1 MKTFNKITE
10 KGRRKS
16 LRNNMPKA
24 ETVLWQ
30 KLKNKQRKGFK
41 FRRQYSVNK
50 YIVDFYCPELKLAV
64 EVDGDSHYFDGNI
77 ESDKK
82 RQEYIESKGI
92 IFLRFTNNDIYKNLA
107 EVLSTI
113 EKYIKKN
120 ENHPQPPPREPRRGK
135 KNA

>member
-1 MKTFNKITE
+1 MKTFNRISE
-10 KGRRKS
+10 KGKRKS

-24 ETVLWQ
+24 ETVLWL
-30 KLKNKQRKGFK
+30 KMKNKQMKGFK

-50 YIVDFYCPELKLAV
+50 YIVDFYCPELKLAI
-64 EVDGDSHYFDGNI
+64 EVDGDSHYFDSNI

-92 IFLRFTNNDIYKNLA
+92 NVLRFTNNDVYQNLT

-113 EKYIKKN
+113 EKYIDKN
-120 ENHPQPPPREPRRGK
+120 ENHPPTPSL
-135 KNA
+135 

>member
-1 MKTFNKITE
+1 MKTFNRKSE
-10 KGRRKS
+10 KGKRKS

-24 ETVLWQ
+24 ETVLWL

-64 EVDGDSHYFDGNI
+64 EVDGDSHYFDSNI

-92 IFLRFTNNDIYKNLA
+92 NFLRFTNNDVYKNLA

-113 EKYIKKN
+113 EKYIEKN
-120 ENHPQPPPREPRRGK
+120 ENHPQPPPCEPRRGK
-135 KNA
+135 ENA

>member
-1 MKTFNKITE
+1 
-10 KGRRKS
+10 
-16 LRNNMPKA
+16 MPKA
-24 ETVLWQ
+24 ETVLWL

-64 EVDGDSHYFDGNI
+64 EVDGDSHYFDSNI

-82 RQEYIESKGI
+82 RQEYIESQGI
-92 IFLRFTNNDIYKNLA
+92 SVLRFTNNDVYKNLD

-113 EKYIKKN
+113 EKYIEKN
-120 ENHPQPPPREPRRGK
+120 EHHPQPPPREPRRGK
-135 KNA
+135 ENA

>member
-1 MKTFNKITE
+1 MKIFNRKSE
-10 KGRRKS
+10 KCKRKS
-16 LRNNMPKA
+16 LRNNMPIA
-24 ETVLWQ
+24 ETVLWL

-41 FRRQYSVNK
+41 FRRQYSVIN

-64 EVDGDSHYFDGNI
+64 EVVGDSHYFDSKI

-82 RQEYIESKGI
+82 RQEYIKSKGI
-92 IFLRFTNNDIYKNLA
+92 NVLRFTNNDVYKNLA

-113 EKYIKKN
+113 EIYIDKN
-120 ENHPQPPPREPRRGK
+120 EHHPQPPPREPRRGK